1 MKLLHLSL
9 LTLGITSV
17 HSLTITDDPASILN
31 HTFNY
36 IVVGGGSAGLTI
48 ANRLTEDKQTT
59 VLVIEAGDD
68 LRNDPRT
75 TDPGLYTV
83 ADYTNISWGYV
94 TTNQSIGGKQQVINA
109 GKVLGGSSA
118 INGMQ
123 WSRDTIGQY
132 DVLEELGNEGWNFK
146 TMQQYMKKA
155 EHSHTPNA
163 NQTSLGVGFNATAH
177 GKSGNINSG
186 FPNPYPCPSCN
197 LWDTLVNS
205 TAQTYPGLRADNKV
219 DQCDGDP
226 RGVARCMYS
235 ITPGSSDG
243 VTQNIRSSSAH
254 GFIFSLAPGD
264 RPNLYILTGHL
275 ATKIVWKTTQPPSP
289 KGVAFEVVTN
299 TSSSQS
305 FVVQVA
311 KEVIV
316 SSGALGSP
324 KFLELS
330 GIGDRKILEKFDI
343 PVVADLPSV
352 GTNLQDQAGINNA
365 FIGTDLLNGPPGH
378 TSVAGMAAFVTLPQ
392 ILGLDAAAEYV
403 QLMQSTIKARAGS
416 IVSSGAAVS
425 VKGMEKM
432 LSIQARQYGLEDAP
446 VVEISYILIP
456 GSTILVGSSSWVL
469 IPQYRGMV
477 HIASSDPRVPPA
489 VNPNYLTDTQD
500 FSLLVNMSM
509 VLHRIWSP
517 ATVKQFASTEV
528 LPSAN
533 VQSDE
538 DFVNFVTDNY
548 ITIIHPIGS
557 LAMLPKDMGGAV
569 DSMLR
574 VYGVRG
580 VRVADASV
588 LPIQSSAHPL
598 STVYGIAEKAADL
611 IRTVHRHRTIRLYG
625 TRIYGPIT
633 IPSRLQ
639 TILDMVRLRYG
650 FDRKETV

>member
-1 MKLLHLSL
+1 
-9 LTLGITSV
+9 
-17 HSLTITDDPASILN
+17 
-31 HTFNY
+31 
-36 IVVGGGSAGLTI
+36 LTI

-68 LRNDPRT
+68 LRNDPEPRIL
-75 TDPGLYTV
+75 DCKLFNFVAV

-94 TTNQSIGGKQQVINA
+94 TTNQSIGGKQQC
-109 GKVLGGSSA
+109 KVLGGSSA

-123 WSRDTIGQY
+123 WSRGTVGQY
-132 DVLEELGNEGWNFK
+132 DALEELGNEGWNFK
-146 TMQQYMKKA
+146 TMNSDFRYMKKA
-155 EHSHTPNA
+155 EHFHTPNA

-177 GKSGNINSG
+177 GKNGNIDSG
-186 FPNPYPCPSCN
+186 FLILTLVLHVIYG
-197 LWDTLVNS
+197 TLVNS

-226 RGVARCMYS
+226 RG
-235 ITPGSSDG
+235 SSDG
-243 VTQNIRSSSAH
+243 ATQNIRSSSAH

-330 GIGDRKILEKFDI
+330 GMAIESSY
-343 PVVADLPSV
+343 ADLPSV

-378 TSVAGMAAFVTLPQ
+378 TSVAGMAAFITLPQ
-392 ILGLDAAAEYV
+392 ILGPDAAAEYV

-469 IPQYRGMV
+469 IPQYRGTV

-489 VNPNYLTDTQD
+489 VNPNYLTDNQD

-509 VLHRIWSP
+509 VLRRIWSP

-528 LPSAN
+528 LPGAN

-548 ITIIHPIGS
+548 ITIIHPIGI

-569 DSMLR
+569 DSKLR

-588 LPIQSSAHPL
+588 LPIQISAHPL

-639 TILDMVRLRYG
+639 TILDTVRLRYG

>member
-17 HSLTITDDPASILN
+17 HSLTITDDPTSILN
-31 HTFNY
+31 HTFDY
-36 IVVGGGSAGLTI
+36 IIVGGGTAGLTV

-68 LRNDPRT
+68 LRNDTRT
-75 TDPGLYTV
+75 TDPGLYAV

-94 TTNQSIGGKQQVINA
+94 TTNQSIGGKQQVIDA

-123 WSRDTIGQY
+123 WSRGTVGQY
-132 DVLEELGNEGWNFK
+132 DALEELGNEGWNFK
-146 TMQQYMKKA
+146 TMQQYTKKA
-155 EHSHTPNA
+155 EHFHTPNA

-177 GKSGNINSG
+177 GQNGNIDS
-186 FPNPYPCPSCN
+186 
-197 LWDTLVNS
+197 VNS
-205 TAQTYPGLRADNKV
+205 TAQTYPGLRADNTV

-226 RGVARCMYS
+226 RGVARCAYS

-243 VTQNIRSSSAH
+243 ATQNIRSSSAH

-275 ATKIVWKTTQPPSP
+275 ATKIV
-289 KGVAFEVVTN
+289 
-299 TSSSQS
+299 
-305 FVVQVA
+305 A

-330 GIGDRKILEKFDI
+330 GIGDRKILENFDI

-352 GTNLQDQAGINNA
+352 GTNLQDQAGIPNA
-365 FIGTDLLNGPPGH
+365 FTGTDLLNEPPGH
-378 TSVAGMAAFVTLPQ
+378 TSVAGVAAFVTLPQ
-392 ILGLDAAAEYV
+392 ILGSDAAAEYV

-425 VKGMEKM
+425 VKGWRRLFNLTLCDYSM
-432 LSIQARQYGLEDAP
+432 SFVSAP
-446 VVEISYILIP
+446 VVEIAYILIP
-456 GSTILVGSSSWVL
+456 GALS
-469 IPQYRGMV
+469 RGTV
-477 HIASSDPRVPPA
+477 HIASADPRVPPA

-509 VLHRIWSP
+509 VLRRIWSP

-528 LPSAN
+528 LPGAN

-548 ITIIHPIGS
+548 MAITHPIGS
-557 LAMLPKDMGGAV
+557 LAMLPRDMGGAV
-569 DSMLR
+569 DSNLR

-580 VRVADASV
+580 VRVVDASV
-588 LPIQSSAHPL
+588 LPIQISAHPS

-611 IRTVHRHRTIRLYG
+611 IR
-625 TRIYGPIT
+625 
-633 IPSRLQ
+633 
-639 TILDMVRLRYG
+639 
-650 FDRKETV
+650 

>member
-31 HTFNY
+31 HTFDY
-36 IVVGGGSAGLTI
+36 IIVGGGSAGLTI

-75 TDPGLYTV
+75 TDPGLYAV
-83 ADYTNISWGYV
+83 ADYTNISWG
-94 TTNQSIGGKQQVINA
+94 GRQQVINA

-123 WSRDTIGQY
+123 WSRGTVGQY
-132 DVLEELGNEGWNFK
+132 DALEELGNEGWNFK
-146 TMQQYMKKA
+146 TMKQYMKKA
-155 EHSHTPNA
+155 EHFHTPNA

-177 GKSGNINSG
+177 GKNGNIDSG

-197 LWDTLVNS
+197 LWDALVNS

-243 VTQNIRSSSAH
+243 ATQNIRSSSAH

-289 KGVAFEVVTN
+289 KGVACEVVTN

-378 TSVAGMAAFVTLPQ
+378 TSVAGMAAFITLPQ
-392 ILGLDAAAEYV
+392 ILGPDAAAEYV

-469 IPQYRGMV
+469 IPQYRGTV

-489 VNPNYLTDTQD
+489 VNPNYLTDNQD

-509 VLHRIWSP
+509 VLRRIWSP
-517 ATVKQFASTEV
+517 ATVKQFASTEIWV
-528 LPSAN
+528 
-533 VQSDE
+533 
-538 DFVNFVTDNY
+538 
-548 ITIIHPIGS
+548 
-557 LAMLPKDMGGAV
+557 GAV
-569 DSMLR
+569 DSKLR

-588 LPIQSSAHPL
+588 LPIQISAHPL

-611 IRTVHRHRTIRLYG
+611 IRTVHRHRTIRL
-625 TRIYGPIT
+625 
-633 IPSRLQ
+633 Q
-639 TILDMVRLRYG
+639 TILDTVRLRYG

>member
-1 MKLLHLSL
+1 
-9 LTLGITSV
+9 
-17 HSLTITDDPASILN
+17 
-31 HTFNY
+31 
-36 IVVGGGSAGLTI
+36 LTI

-68 LRNDPRT
+68 LRNDPEPRIL
-75 TDPGLYTV
+75 DCKLFNFVAV

-94 TTNQSIGGKQQVINA
+94 TTNQSIGGKQQC
-109 GKVLGGSSA
+109 KVLGGSSA

-123 WSRDTIGQY
+123 WSRGTVGQY
-132 DVLEELGNEGWNFK
+132 DALEELGNEGWNFK
-146 TMQQYMKKA
+146 TMNSDFRYMKKA
-155 EHSHTPNA
+155 EHFHTPNA

-177 GKSGNINSG
+177 GKNGNIDSG
-186 FPNPYPCPSCN
+186 FLILTLVLHVIYG
-197 LWDTLVNS
+197 TLVNS

-226 RGVARCMYS
+226 RG
-235 ITPGSSDG
+235 SSDG
-243 VTQNIRSSSAH
+243 ATQNIRSSSAH

-330 GIGDRKILEKFDI
+330 GMAIESSILEKFDI
-343 PVVADLPSV
+343 PVVADLPWY
-352 GTNLQDQAGINNA
+352 NNA

-378 TSVAGMAAFVTLPQ
+378 TSVAGMAAFITLPQ
-392 ILGLDAAAEYV
+392 ILGPDAAAD
-403 QLMQSTIKARAGS
+403 I

-469 IPQYRGMV
+469 IPQYRGTV

-489 VNPNYLTDTQD
+489 VNPNYLTDNQD

-509 VLHRIWSP
+509 VLR
-517 ATVKQFASTEV
+517 STR
-528 LPSAN
+528 AN

-548 ITIIHPIGS
+548 ITIIHPIGI

-569 DSMLR
+569 DSKLR

-588 LPIQSSAHPL
+588 LPIQISAHPL

-639 TILDMVRLRYG
+639 TILDTVRLRYG